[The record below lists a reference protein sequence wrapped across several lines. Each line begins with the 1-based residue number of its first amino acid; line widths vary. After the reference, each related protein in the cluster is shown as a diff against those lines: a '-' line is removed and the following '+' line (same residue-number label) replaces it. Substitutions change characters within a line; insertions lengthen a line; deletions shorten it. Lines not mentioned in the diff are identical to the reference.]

1 MKQQKVLLLS
11 PWPWEDC
18 PTSAGLFIHTS
29 RSLCS
34 CGREVWMKYCEWACF
49 EKEVQCKCKE
59 RVCNDL
65 LLMCF
70 LLLKYCCHMAGWW
83 LGTCA
88 YAYGHVDFVS
98 VSQGA
103 SQTALHRP
111 HCMWLSLPLRMAPTV
126 SFQEDLQFKWLL
138 GLNSA
143 TNPPGEKPL
152 LWVWLPQTIKMT
164 ALSNYPYYIWHL
176 KSF

>member
-1 MKQQKVLLLS
+1 MALGRLPYQC
-11 PWPWEDC
+11 WPLH
-18 PTSAGLFIHTS
+18 PPIKI
-29 RSLCS
+29 LCS
-34 CGREVWMKYCEWACF
+34 CGREAWMKYCEWACF
-49 EKEVQCKCKE
+49 AKEVQCKCKE

-70 LLLKYCCHMAGWW
+70 LLLKYCCHVAGWW
-83 LGTCA
+83 LGTRA

-111 HCMWLSLPLRMAPTV
+111 HCMWLSLPLGMAPTV